1 MHCLVREPRTC
12 EGTLVL
18 VHGLGTSSS
27 TWLKSVGLLP
37 QQLRII
43 APDLPG
49 FGFSPVKGPEGFAN
63 FQKHRT
69 ALTSFLGQVTSE
81 PIILLG
87 HSFGGWL
94 CTWYA
99 ATNPELVQHLIL
111 VNSVG
116 VYYRGI
122 ESLRETFTVKSVSDT
137 QRLLNSLWH
146 RYPWYYRPLTGS
158 IYREL
163 TRRHVN
169 ELVASVDFKD
179 LLVEEL
185 SRLTMP
191 VSVIWGHN
199 DRVVSHEVIDV
210 FLKIIPRVKLQLLEE
225 CGHVPQLE
233 RPREFAAA
241 LNRALKRKI

>member
-1 MHCLVREPRTC
+1 MHYLVREPRVS

-27 TWLKSVGLLP
+27 TWLKIVGMLP

-49 FGFSPVKGPEGFAN
+49 FGFSKLKGPEGFAD
-63 FQKHRT
+63 FQQHRA
-69 ALTSFLGQVTSE
+69 ALTSFLKRVPSE
-81 PIILLG
+81 PMVLLG

-94 CTWYA
+94 CSWYA
-99 ATNPELVQHLIL
+99 ALNPDRVNHLIL

-122 ESLRETFTVKSVSDT
+122 ESLRETFTVNSVSDT
-137 QRLLNSLWH
+137 RRLLNGLWR
-146 RYPWYYRPLTGS
+146 RYPWYYKPLTGS

-169 ELVASVDFKD
+169 DIVASVDFKD

-185 SRLTMP
+185 SGLTMP
-191 VSVIWGHN
+191 VSVIWGKN
-199 DRVVSHEVIDV
+199 DGVVSYEVVDA
-210 FLKIIPRVKLQLLEE
+210 FLKIVPRVKLQLLEN

-233 RPREFAAA
+233 RPSAFAQA
-241 LNRALKRKI
+241 LNRALKRK